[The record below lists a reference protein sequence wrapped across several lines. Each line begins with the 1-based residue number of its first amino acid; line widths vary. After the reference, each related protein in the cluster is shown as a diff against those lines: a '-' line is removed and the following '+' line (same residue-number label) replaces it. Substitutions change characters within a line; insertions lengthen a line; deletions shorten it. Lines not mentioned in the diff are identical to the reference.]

1 MIKRIGIL
9 TGGGDCPGLNAVIAA
24 IVKSASLNGIEVI
37 GFKRGF
43 EGLLVEDGHVQLKD
57 SNVRGISHL
66 GGTILGTTNRGHFT
80 SKVGAG
86 NKMRIDEDVLEKSK
100 KKIAELGIDCLIV
113 IGGDGSLST
122 ALQFQEEGTPI
133 VGVPKTID
141 NDLMATERTF
151 GFSTS
156 VGIISECLDR
166 IHTTAVSHDRIFLVE
181 AMGRSAGWLSL
192 YGGIGGGAD
201 MILIPEIKFN
211 YDAII
216 RFLKERKK
224 NGRSYAV
231 IVVAEGA
238 AAEGESPIYVKTRA
252 NQESLFGGGLVPHI
266 ADVIETLTDDEF
278 EVRTAVLGHLQR
290 GGSPNAEDRIL
301 GERFGVGAIKAVL
314 DGKFGE
320 MVALQ
325 SDKII
330 TVSIEDA
337 VKDLRHVNPKGE
349 IVTMAKSIGISFG
362 V

>member
-1 MIKRIGIL
+1 MIKRVGIL

-24 IVKSASLNGIEVI
+24 IVKASSLHNIEVI
-37 GFKRGF
+37 GFKKGF
-43 EGLLVEDGHVQLKD
+43 EGLLVDDGHVLLEPTA
-57 SNVRGISHL
+57 VRGISHL

-100 KKIAELGIDCLIV
+100 KTIAKLGIDCLVV

-141 NDLMATERTF
+141 NDLMATEKTF
-151 GFSTS
+151 GFSSS
-156 VGIISECLDR
+156 VSIIAECLDR

-181 AMGRSAGWLSL
+181 AMGRNVGWLSL

-211 YDAII
+211 YDSII
-216 RFLKERKK
+216 KFLQERKN
-224 NGRSYAV
+224 NGRGYAV

-238 AAEGESPIYVKTRA
+238 AAEGESPIYVKARA

-266 ADVIETLTDDEF
+266 ADVIETLTNDEF

-301 GERFGVGAIKAVL
+301 GERFGVGAVKAIL
-314 DGKFGE
+314 DKKFGD
-320 MVALQ
+320 MVALR
-325 SDKII
+325 SDKIV

-337 VKDLRHVNPKGE
+337 VKDLRHVNPEGE
-349 IVTMAKSIGISFG
+349 IVTMAKAMGISFG
-362 V
+362 E